1 MNLYVYTLNTFF
13 SNRPKGIHME
23 KVEARETPKTYMCD
37 SYGTGY
43 TSRIRKQDIGLI
55 INGRIILTEPNFEY
69 AKNKF
74 KEMGEATVRL
84 QKERLENAE
93 NVLKIINESE
103 EN

>member
-23 KVEARETPKTYMCD
+23 KV
-37 SYGTGY
+37 
-43 TSRIRKQDIGLI
+43 
-55 INGRIILTEPNFEY
+55 
-69 AKNKF
+69 
-74 KEMGEATVRL
+74 EATVRL

>member
-13 SNRPKGIHME
+13 SNRPKGIHMK

-37 SYGTGY
+37 SDGAGY

-93 NVLKIINESE
+93 NVLRIINESE